1 MPVKSPNDQEIHWNR
16 YSGTLVV
23 RLNDMGMF
31 FYDVI
36 NIKKETSTPGES

>member
-1 MPVKSPNDQEIHWNR
+1 MSIVISARN
-16 YSGTLVV
+16 SGTLVV